1 MAIEKEKRMR
11 TLTKL
16 SLGLFGLA
24 MAAGTCVAQS
34 VEPTK
39 FYKLEFVVKEVEGAK
54 VVNSR
59 SYFMTLPVEVPGQPS
74 QNGSIRTGSRL
85 PTPTNPGG
93 GFNYIDVGVSID
105 CKNLREVQS
114 DVSLYITADI
124 SSHSVEPNLPAPV
137 IRQNRWSSMVLVPV
151 KKPTVV
157 YASDDTTSKR
167 QMQLELTATPIR

>member
-1 MAIEKEKRMR
+1 MR
-11 TLTKL
+11 TITKL

-24 MAAGTCVAQS
+24 MAAGSCLAQNI
-34 VEPTK
+34 EPTK
-39 FYKLEFVVKEVEGAK
+39 FYKLDFVVKEVEGTK

-59 SYFMTLPVEVPGQPS
+59 SYFMTVPVEAPGQGS

-85 PTPTNPGG
+85 PTPTNATNPGA

-105 CKNLREVQS
+105 CKMLREVQS
-114 DVSLYITADI
+114 DISVFITADI
-124 SSHSVEPNLPAPV
+124 SSHSIEPNRPAPV

-157 YASDDTTSKR
+157 YSSDDTTSKR
-167 QMQLELTATPIR
+167 QMQLELTATPVR

>member
-1 MAIEKEKRMR
+1 MP
-11 TLTKL
+11 TKTKW

-24 MAAGTCVAQS
+24 MAAGTCLGQS
-34 VEPTK
+34 IEPTK
-39 FYKLEFVVKEVEGAK
+39 FYRLEFVVKEVEGTK

-59 SYFMTLPVEVPGQPS
+59 AYFMTVPVEVPGQGS
-74 QNGSIRTGSRL
+74 QGGSIRTGSRL
-85 PTPTNPGG
+85 PTPTNTNGG

-105 CKNLREVQS
+105 CKMLREMQS
-114 DVSLYITADI
+114 DVSVYVTAEI

-151 KKPTVV
+151 KKPTLV

-167 QMQLELTATPIR
+167 QMQFELTATPLR